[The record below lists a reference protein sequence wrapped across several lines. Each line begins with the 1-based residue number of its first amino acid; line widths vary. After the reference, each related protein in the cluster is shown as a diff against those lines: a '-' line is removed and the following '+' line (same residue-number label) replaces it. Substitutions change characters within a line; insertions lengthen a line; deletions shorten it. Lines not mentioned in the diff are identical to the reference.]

1 MRLRNTIHWVWM
13 YRRQHMKFGE
23 LTEAE
28 QTKFHKSVI
37 EQNQQVTSQKPIE
50 LWPDDDDEYVINLD
64 FIR

>member
-1 MRLRNTIHWVWM
+1 
-13 YRRQHMKFGE
+13 MKFGE

-28 QTKFHKSVI
+28 QTKFHKSVT